1 MMQNGNCQEIGCA
14 KPETCAVRGNG
25 IEPRDA
31 CASCYGRPP
40 SGQRSLRK
48 GQFLYVE
55 EDPGTHVF
63 PVIEGFLKEEVD
75 LADGR
80 SQGIRILK
88 PGDVAGLEALGAPN
102 YRATTQAITAARV
115 CFVPVAEY
123 RATLG
128 KRADQGLALSS
139 LLTQH
144 VGSLRQSVLR
154 LGAMSAEERIKSVLG
169 ELVPTAE
176 LGTWVKLPVSRKE
189 LAEIAGLSLG
199 TVSRQV
205 HRMARDGL
213 LEISGRRVRLLQPIA
228 S

>member
-1 MMQNGNCQEIGCA
+1 M
-14 KPETCAVRGNG
+14 NG

-40 SGQRSLRK
+40 TGQRSLRK

-63 PVIEGFLKEEVD
+63 PVIEGFLKEEID

-80 SQGIRILK
+80 SQGIRILR
-88 PGDVAGLEALGAPN
+88 PGDVAGLEALGFPN
-102 YRATTQAITAARV
+102 YRATIQAITPARV
-115 CFVPVAEY
+115 CFVPLAEY

-128 KRADQGLALSS
+128 RKPEQGVALSC
-139 LLTQH
+139 LLTRH

-154 LGAMSAEERIKSVLG
+154 LGAMSADERIRSVLS
-169 ELVPTAE
+169 ELIPSASV
-176 LGTWVKLPVSRKE
+176 GSWVRLPVSRKE

-205 HRMARDGL
+205 HRMAREGQ
-213 LEISGRRVRLLQPIA
+213 LEVHGRRVRLLKPLL